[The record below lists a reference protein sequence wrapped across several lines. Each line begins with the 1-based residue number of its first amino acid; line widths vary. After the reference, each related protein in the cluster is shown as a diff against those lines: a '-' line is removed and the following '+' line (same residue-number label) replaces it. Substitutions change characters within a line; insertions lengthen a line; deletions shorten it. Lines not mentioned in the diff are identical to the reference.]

1 MLVWLGLGWSV
12 LNVNATGGIHV
23 LAFTLTMSTAMSSR
37 VVDVTMVFCPEVMF
51 LLSTPYGTL

>member
-37 VVDVTMVFCPEVMF
+37 VVVV
-51 LLSTPYGTL
+51 PYSGGAILNIQGALTV